1 MIDWVGF
8 ALITT
13 FAFGLQNF
21 GYKMAAERGCN
32 SATLMSSFIGTTI
45 ILSAVALALTWNFT
59 INSLYLFL
67 AFAAVNAASF
77 VVKFI
82 LRQEALKLIPL
93 VIGLPLSKM
102 SAALAAAIGI
112 LFLGEQLTLFN
123 FGGVVLSMAAVWIL
137 SQKDDGDDIK
147 NFKKGIGLM
156 LVVIAA
162 AAIGDLAIKLASTE
176 GNNFLFIVTTYGMM
190 FFPALMLQEKFSSIE
205 QATQKSTLKWGI
217 IIGVI
222 NFVSFSSLLAALQSG
237 PMAIIFPMTTLGI
250 TISVAL
256 SVGFLKEELTRKR
269 ALGLLIALV
278 ALVLLNL

>member
-1 MIDWVGF
+1 MLDWIAF
-8 ALITT
+8 ALIAT

-21 GYKMAAERGCN
+21 GYKIAAERGCN

-45 ILSAVALALTWNFT
+45 ILSAVALVVTWNFS

-67 AFAAVNAASF
+67 AFAGINAASF

-102 SAALAAAIGI
+102 SAAVAAAIGI

-123 FGGVVLSMAAVWIL
+123 FAGILISMAAVWIL

-147 NFKKGIGLM
+147 DFKKGITLM
-156 LVVIAA
+156 LVVVLA

-190 FFPALMLQEKFSSIE
+190 FFPALMLQERFSSIE
-205 QATQKSTLKWGI
+205 EATQKSSLKWGI

-222 NFVSFSSLLAALQSG
+222 NFVSFSSLLAALQTG

-250 TISVAL
+250 ALSVAL
-256 SVGFLKEELTRKR
+256 SVGILKEELTRKR
-269 ALGLLIALV
+269 LTGLILALIALI
-278 ALVLLNL
+278 LLNL